1 MFWYYFVSLFNFVIM
16 KFKKLALD
24 FYRAL
29 SKLPNWGKVMALASV
44 ASLFC
49 AIHPVVKPINDLTY
63 NHNRLYVNE
72 KGKLDLYLYPSVS
85 KEFPNE
91 YININRKPCAG
102 DNVVILRERL
112 NPKGEI
118 FMFYNPRVSGGTA
131 WKKCLN
137 SYLKNRQRKKMAL
150 SFVFSASLC
159 LGSFPG
165 LIKRMLELIP
175 RK

>member
-1 MFWYYFVSLFNFVIM
+1 M

-44 ASLFC
+44 ASHFC

-72 KGKLDLYLYPSVS
+72 KGKLDLYMFASVS
-85 KEFPNE
+85 NEFPNE

-112 NPKGEI
+112 NEKGEI
-118 FMFYNPRVSGGTA
+118 FMFYNPRASGITV
-131 WKKCLN
+131 WRKNLN
-137 SYLKNRQRKKMAL
+137 NYLKNRQRKKMAV
-150 SFVFSASLC
+150 SFLFSARLC

-165 LIKRMLELIP
+165 LIKRMMELIP
-175 RK
+175 RR